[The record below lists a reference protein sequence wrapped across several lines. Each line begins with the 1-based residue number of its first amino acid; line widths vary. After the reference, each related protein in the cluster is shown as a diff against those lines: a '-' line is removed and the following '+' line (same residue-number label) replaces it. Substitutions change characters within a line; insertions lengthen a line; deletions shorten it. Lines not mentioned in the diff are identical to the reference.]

1 MSGDLLATL
10 PAGLTRWKLAH
21 TKERKADVGLEVA
34 ASLPMLRLVAPCF
47 DCCWVIRLRR
57 GEEMC
62 CTCQC
67 NLPWHGTGI
76 RETFAFSLEIGALAL
91 STFDAESWFGQRNT
105 QKCSS

>member
-47 DCCWVIRLRR
+47 DCCWVIRLCG

-62 CTCQC
+62 CTCQY
-67 NLPWHGTGI
+67 HGM
-76 RETFAFSLEIGALAL
+76 EQE
-91 STFDAESWFGQRNT
+91 
-105 QKCSS
+105 